1 MIKILFVRTS
11 VDLGIGGP
19 IPPLGIMYISSYLK
33 KNLKEIDTKLID
45 FYFYNLSDFIKIIN
59 DYSPDLVAFSSLS
72 CEKNILFELSKEVKK
87 INANIIT
94 VSGGPYP
101 TVSFKE
107 VLKSCAIDFVVCGE
121 GEEAFLKLIKHIFYN
136 QEKELLNIAYL
147 KDKNM
152 VFNKSEL
159 YADNLDDI
167 PFPDWDII
175 EMDKYFEV
183 YNWNGVNKY
192 RRYMPIITSRG
203 CPYGCKFCHSTL
215 GKKFRKRSVENV
227 LKEINVLVEKYGIK
241 EFHIIDDVFNFDT
254 ERAKKLFYEI
264 NRKYSSSLA
273 FSFPNGMRADLIDEE
288 FISILK
294 KSGCYKIYFGIES
307 ASDDLRNRIMSKN
320 IKIESINTA
329 IDLCLKYD
337 IIPAGYFIFG
347 YPGESPNDLKI
358 TLDYIKKT
366 QLIIAHF
373 FKFSDYSG
381 MIKEKSYESF
391 FEYSEDDTKYNI
403 YKAYVE
409 FYDIKRIFR
418 IILYSPNK
426 LKILFNIS
434 ELLFNILTFRIILKL
449 R

>member
-1 MIKILFVRTS
+1 ME
-11 VDLGIGGP
+11 LGIGGP

-33 KNLKEIDTKLID
+33 KKLKEIDTKLID

-72 CEKNILFELSKEVKK
+72 CEKKLLLELSKEVKK
-87 INANIIT
+87 INPNIIN
-94 VSGGPYP
+94 VSGGPYA
-101 TVSFKE
+101 TVSWSE
-107 VLKSCAIDFVVCGE
+107 ILKNYPIDFVVCGE
-121 GEEAFLKLIKHIFYN
+121 GEEAFLNLIKHIFYE
-136 QEKELLNIAYL
+136 QKKDLFNIAYL
-147 KDKNM
+147 KDNNI

-175 EMDKYFEV
+175 EMDKYFDV

-192 RRYMPIITSRG
+192 KRYMPIITSRG

-215 GKKFRKRSVENV
+215 GKKFRKRTVENV
-227 LKEINVLVEKYGIK
+227 LKEINILVKKYGIK
-241 EFHIIDDVFNFDT
+241 EFHIIDDVFNFDL
-254 ERAKKLFYEI
+254 ERAKKLFCEI
-264 NRKYSSSLA
+264 NKKYSSSLA

-288 FISILK
+288 FVSILK

-307 ASDDLRNRIMSKN
+307 ASDDLRNRIMNKN

-347 YPGESPNDLKI
+347 YPGETYRDLKN
-358 TLDYIKKT
+358 TFDYIKETK
-366 QLIIAHF
+366 LIIAHF

-381 MIKEKSYESF
+381 FISEKSYDSF
-391 FEYSEDDTKYNI
+391 FAYSDDYTKYNI
-403 YKAYVE
+403 YKAYLD
-409 FYDIKRIFR
+409 FYNTKRILR
-418 IILYSPNK
+418 VILYSPNK
-426 LKILFNIS
+426 LDILLNIINLLFKILM
-434 ELLFNILTFRIILKL
+434 FRIILSLK
-449 R
+449 